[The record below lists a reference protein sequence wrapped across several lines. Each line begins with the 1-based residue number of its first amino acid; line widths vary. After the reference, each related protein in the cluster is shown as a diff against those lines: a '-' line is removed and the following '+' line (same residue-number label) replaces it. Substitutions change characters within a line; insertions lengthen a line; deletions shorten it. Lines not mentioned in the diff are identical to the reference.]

1 MHSLASFKTHQ
12 FCYSI
17 DLMFGLFFKND
28 QFCCF
33 VDVIVSSVFFFYILN
48 MISLVIQ
55 LIACLV
61 LVLKFFQF
69 GCLVNIMLSLVSLIS
84 HYFSYSVDLIFSLV
98 LKNYQFCC
106 STNIMLSLIIL
117 KIISL
122 IILLISCLVQFLNII
137 SLVALW
143 ISLLVQFLLK
153 IVSLVI
159 PLISCLVQFLK
170 IISFVAQ
177 LMFCFV

>member
-17 DLMFGLFFKND
+17 DLIFGLFLKND

-33 VDVIVSSVFFFYILN
+33 VDVIVSSVFFKKKI
-48 MISLVIQ
+48 ISLVIQ
-55 LIACLV
+55 LISCLV
-61 LVLKFFQF
+61 LVLKIFQF
-69 GCLVNIMLSLVSLIS
+69 GCLVNIMLGLVSLIS

-117 KIISL
+117 KSISL

-153 IVSLVI
+153 IITLVI

-177 LMFCFV
+177 LMFYFV